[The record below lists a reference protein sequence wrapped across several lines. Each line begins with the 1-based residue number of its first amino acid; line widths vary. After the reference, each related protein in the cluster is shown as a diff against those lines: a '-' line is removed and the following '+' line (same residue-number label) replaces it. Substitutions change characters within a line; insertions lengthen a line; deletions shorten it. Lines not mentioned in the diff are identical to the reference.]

1 MSKDKELTVAP
12 DAFLALT
19 DAEAAEM
26 IAEVQPTP
34 ADLQKLVVPAGSGGA
49 AFVIEGLDGER
60 FEKTLDVV
68 VAYES
73 PIERSFYATGID
85 EGEGGPPHCAS
96 QNGKTGYG
104 CRDLDAIHNANS
116 YDELELSEETC
127 SDCRFSKFGSDLGGG
142 KGQACKQRVRLVI
155 FNGDALLPMV
165 LQVPAASLK
174 TFKQYKMKLVN
185 GRKRLAKSVTQLSL
199 AKQSGSPDYYT
210 VEFSYVRDLSDDEQ
224 ARLGELAGILADA
237 AQTA

>member
-1 MSKDKELTVAP
+1 MTKEVAKKA
-12 DAFLALT
+12 DTFLSLT
-19 DAEAAEM
+19 DPEAAAM

-34 ADLQKLVVPAGSGGA
+34 ADLQKLVVPSGAGGA
-49 AFVIEGLDGER
+49 AFVIESLDGER

-85 EGEGGPPHCAS
+85 EGDGGPPHCSSAD
-96 QNGKTGYG
+96 GRVGHG
-104 CRDLDAIHNANS
+104 CRDIDAIHASASN
-116 YDELELSEETC
+116 DDLPVTEQ
-127 SDCRFSKFGSDLGGG
+127 DCASCAFSKFGSDLGGG

-165 LQVPAASLK
+165 LQIPAATLK
-174 TFKQYKMKLVN
+174 PFKQYKMKLVN
-185 GRKRLAKSVTQLSL
+185 GRKRLSRSVTRLSL

-210 VEFSYVRDLSDDEQ
+210 VEFSFVRDLTEDETG
-224 ARLGELAGILADA
+224 RLAELSGILADA
-237 AQTA
+237 AQRA